1 MERKILNNLKPYL
14 YYLFFING
22 LIEVVAEYFQF
33 LPIIYVTK
41 PLIPLI
47 LLVLFWLETKS
58 LPILFFWVYITSS
71 LTNILFIPENETIL
85 FYGVIIF
92 TIHRLLLLYLI
103 KKSIG
108 SLNWYIITSIAILLF
123 AIFYYLFLETSEVP
137 KNSYVLLIFH
147 VFLVSILGS
156 ICITNYIKKDTIMSA
171 YLLIAGLLFISLQL
185 VIYIEKY
192 FLHSINIVP
201 LRPIAMLLNVLAF
214 FSFYKF
220 ILEVHKVKQQ

>member
-1 MERKILNNLKPYL
+1 MERKILSNLKPYL

-33 LPIIYVTK
+33 LPIIYITK

-47 LLVLFWLETKS
+47 LLVMFWLETKS

-71 LTNILFIPENETIL
+71 LTNILFIPEDETIL

-108 SLNWYIITSIAILLF
+108 SLNWYIVTSIAVLLF

-137 KNSYVLLIFH
+137 NNSYVLLIFH

-156 ICITNYIKKDTIMSA
+156 ISITNYIKKDTIMSA

-220 ILEVHKVKQQ
+220 ILENYKVKQQ

>member
-1 MERKILNNLKPYL
+1 MERKILSNLKPYL

-22 LIEVVAEYFQF
+22 LIEVVSEYFQF
-33 LPIIYVTK
+33 LPIIYITK

-58 LPILFFWVYITSS
+58 LPVLFFWVYITSS

-108 SLNWYIITSIAILLF
+108 SLNWYIVTSIAVLLF

-137 KNSYVLLIFH
+137 NNSYVLLIFH

-156 ICITNYIKKDTIMSA
+156 ISITNYIKKDTIMSA

-192 FLHSINIVP
+192 FLHSIDIVP